1 MQGRDGRDERP
12 PRRTAGRM
20 GAGLV
25 SLAAHGAILGVLALS
40 TPQAGAPEPRPIEVS
55 LIPSP
60 PRPAPPPP
68 PEPPPAEAPD
78 GPAQA
83 DAAPAAAATPPAPAP
98 KIAPPAPPPR
108 QARPAPRPPEI
119 PPLPVPPAPKAPT
132 YALLSAAQTAGAI
145 TVGAGPGGGAGGAGA
160 SGTGAGDGAGGGG
173 SSCSMVARLQ
183 TALRKDPNI
192 QATVAEA
199 SAASGARGRALHLWD
214 GQWVQSPGQTGRG
227 LAGVRQAI
235 AVEVAFAPEAC
246 RRDAVSGHVVLSLAD
261 GPGAPRIALGAGRW
275 RWSDLLEARR

>member
-1 MQGRDGRDERP
+1 MQGRNDQ
-12 PRRTAGRM
+12 RRTAGRA
-20 GAGLV
+20 GAGLA
-25 SLAAHGAILGVLALS
+25 SLVVHGAILGALALAP
-40 TPQAGAPEPRPIEVS
+40 TKAAEPEPRAIEVS
-55 LIPSP
+55 LIPPP
-60 PRPAPPPP
+60 PRPEPPPP

-78 GPAQA
+78 GPAQD

-119 PPLPVPPAPKAPT
+119 PPLPVPPQPKAPT
-132 YALLSAAQTAGAI
+132 YALLTASQTAGAI
-145 TVGAGPGGGAGGAGA
+145 TVGAGPGGGAGGTGA

-183 TALRKDPNI
+183 TALRKDANI
-192 QATVAEA
+192 RATVAQA

-214 GQWVQSPGQTGRG
+214 GQWVQSPGQAGRG

-261 GPGAPRIALGAGRW
+261 GPGAPRIALGAGQW

>member
-1 MQGRDGRDERP
+1 MQGRNDQ
-12 PRRTAGRM
+12 RRTAGRA
-20 GAGLV
+20 GAGLA
-25 SLAAHGAILGVLALS
+25 SLAVHGAILGALALA
-40 TPQAGAPEPRPIEVS
+40 TPPPGVPEPRAIEVS
-55 LIPSP
+55 LISPP
-60 PRPAPPPP
+60 PRPEPPPP

-78 GPAQA
+78 GPAQD

-98 KIAPPAPPPR
+98 KIAPPTPPPR

-119 PPLPVPPAPKAPT
+119 PPLPVPPQPKAPT

-145 TVGAGPGGGAGGAGA
+145 TVGAGPGGGVGGTGA
-160 SGTGAGDGAGGGG
+160 SGTGAGEGAGGGG

-183 TALRKDPNI
+183 AALRKDPSI
-192 QATVAEA
+192 QATVAQA
-199 SAASGARGRALHLWD
+199 SAASGAGGRALHLWN
-214 GQWVQSPGQTGRG
+214 GQWVQSPGQAGRG

-261 GPGAPRIALGAGRW
+261 GPSAPRIALGAGQW